1 MRRGVELLEGA
12 PDRFENV
19 CIDTTDLAYDY
30 CQKWVCAKA
39 GVQHPNDANDRG
51 KTWNEVKSEF
61 LSLLNRIAATG
72 RGLYLTSHVKEEK
85 IERATGPDY
94 TRIGPSLTGAAAR
107 TVIAFV
113 DFCFYGE
120 YVGMLGGGMQ
130 RVLFTQGDELIT
142 GKSRRLASG
151 VKLPDVIALPENE
164 AQDYEYIKAMFEG
177 RLAGVDLASLVET
190 GQTSKAVKTKILQDK
205 AATAV
210 ANLQGKEAPTA

>member
-1 MRRGVELLEGA
+1 MEAA

-19 CIDTTDLAYDY
+19 CIDTTDLAYGY
-30 CQKWVCAKA
+30 CQEWVCARA
-39 GVQHPNDANDRG
+39 GVKHPNDADDRG
-51 KTWNEVKSEF
+51 KTRNEVKNEF
-61 LSLLNRIAATG
+61 LRLLNRIAATG
-72 RGLYLTSHVKEEK
+72 RGLYMTSHAKEEK
-85 IERATGPDY
+85 IKRATGPDY

-120 YVGMLGGGMQ
+120 YAGMLGGGMQ

-177 RLAGVDLASLVET
+177 RLAGVDLASLAET
-190 GQTSKAVKTKILQDK
+190 AQTSKAAKTKILQ
-205 AATAV
+205 ASTAN
-210 ANLQGKEAPTA
+210 AIASLQGRGAPTA